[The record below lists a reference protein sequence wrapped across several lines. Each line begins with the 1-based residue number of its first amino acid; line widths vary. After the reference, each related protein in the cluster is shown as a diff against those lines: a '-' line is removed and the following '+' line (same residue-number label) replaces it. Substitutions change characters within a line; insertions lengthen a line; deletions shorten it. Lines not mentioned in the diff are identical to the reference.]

1 MHQKYHATW
10 FESSE
15 SIWPRSFCMY
25 ICIYIAYLLVLARI
39 FHDRNFD
46 VGPTLQALTAS

>member
-1 MHQKYHATW
+1 MRHGLNLQNQYGHVHFACK
-10 FESSE
+10 
-15 SIWPRSFCMY
+15 
-25 ICIYIAYLLVLARI
+25 YIAYLLVLARI